1 MSCPFLEPAE
11 GRGDIMAGGR
21 QKSGAKLT
29 SPVEGRAWEDS
40 EMICSRDLSSENP
53 RKSLFFAG

>member
-40 EMICSRDLSSENP
+40 EMICSQDLSSENP
-53 RKSLFFAG
+53 RKSLFCAG

>member
-21 QKSGAKLT
+21 QKSGAKLI